1 MQPNAA
7 QRGGTTTVNI
17 DTAAEKLTEAIF
29 SGDERPLSETLTDLA
44 RDLGLTHISFIRFAK
59 GESDDLSILTAVVT
73 YPWSWQLRY
82 FERNYVKIDPVINR
96 GRQAVLPYD
105 WRELINGD
113 ATVTGFLGDARAH
126 GVGRCGLSIPIR
138 GRKNLVSIVSF
149 NSEHTD
155 EEWEQYKHANIAKLN
170 IIAILIDNAASRDL
184 VLPRPDIKISERE
197 LQCLIWSAR
206 GKTYKDIADILGV
219 SFSTVKFYLDTAR
232 HKLNCINV
240 THAVAVA
247 IATGIIP
254 SQALK

>member
-1 MQPNAA
+1 MQQNAA
-7 QRGGTTTVNI
+7 HEYDTTAVNI
-17 DTAAEKLTEAIF
+17 DAAAEKLTEAIF
-29 SGDERPLSETLTDLA
+29 RGDERPLNEILTTLA
-44 RDLGLTHISFIRFAK
+44 RDLGLTHISFIRLAK
-59 GESDDLSILTAVVT
+59 GESEDLSTLTAVVT

-82 FERNYVKIDPVINR
+82 FERNYVKIDPVIKR

-105 WRELINGD
+105 WQELVSED
-113 ATVTGFLGDARAH
+113 AAVTGFLEDAKTH
-126 GVGRCGLSIPIR
+126 GLGNCGLSIPIR
-138 GRKNLVSIVSF
+138 GRKNWVSIVSF
-149 NSEHTD
+149 NSSHTN
-155 EEWEQYKHANIAKLN
+155 EEWEIYKAKNISKLN
-170 IIAILIDNAASRDL
+170 IISLLIDNAAARDFA
-184 VLPRPDIKISERE
+184 LPRPEIKISERE

-240 THAVAVA
+240 THTVAVA